1 MELAAAGHKL
11 SPVDFVGQAVD
22 GVGAQESADAGH
34 LELVPV
40 KFPQRYVEAWAWLF
54 AELIVSPADRHDAL
68 LAHDPSFKQAAK
80 PEHRFLLRLRAGV
93 GCLGPACVR
102 NL

>member
-1 MELAAAGHKL
+1 MELAAAGHKP
-11 SPVDFVGQAVD
+11 SPVDFVGQVKD
-22 GVGAQESADAGH
+22 GIEAHETADAGH
-34 LELVPV
+34 LALVPV
-40 KFPQRYVEAWAWLF
+40 HFPHRHVEAGAGLV
-54 AELIVSPADRHDAL
+54 AELIVSPADRHDIL